1 MFKKVAVNLFKL
13 GLVLG
18 LLWWLHH
25 SGKLDMAMLAELRKY
40 PHRVLLA
47 TLFCFVNILLVS
59 WRWRYLLQARLAQAP
74 SLTEL
79 YFINWIGLFFSTVL
93 PGSVTGDVIKIF
105 YVKKKGREVSNA
117 FLLFSCFLDRLMG
130 VTGLVL
136 LMGVFSIINYQGLMA
151 LSPRLKPL
159 LHFNF
164 LILSIAVTG
173 LLIFFFA
180 PKLIENLLDYLG
192 KIKFLQ
198 KVQPRLSDLWR
209 DLTIARPKM
218 FWAIT
223 ISFMVQFISVVIF
236 HLLVSPQYVT
246 DLSLMMVLS
255 FIPLGFVAVAIPI
268 APGGL
273 GVGHAA
279 FATLFSFAGENN
291 GANFF
296 NMYFILMIVV
306 NIMGAVPWLVMRKK
320 TAS

>member
-1 MFKKVAVNLFKL
+1 MFKKVAVNLIKF

-47 TLFCFVNILLVS
+47 TLFCFINILLVS
-59 WRWRYLLQARLAQAP
+59 WRWRYLLQARLAHAP
-74 SLTEL
+74 ALSEL

-105 YVKKKGREVSNA
+105 YVKKNGREVSNA

-136 LMGVFSIINYQGLMA
+136 LMGFFSLINYPDLLA

-164 LILSIAVTG
+164 LILAITVTG
-173 LLIFFFA
+173 LLIFFFT
-180 PKLIENLLDYLG
+180 PRLIDKLLEYFS

-198 KVQPRLSDLWR
+198 KIQPRLSDLWR
-209 DLTIARPKM
+209 DLTVARPKM

-223 ISFMVQFISVVIF
+223 ISFVVQFIGVVIF
-236 HLLVSPQYVT
+236 HLLVSPQYIT

-279 FATLFSFAGENN
+279 FATLFSFAGESN

-306 NIMGAVPWLVMRKK
+306 NIMGAIPWLVMRKK
-320 TAS
+320 ASN